1 MNDAC
6 KTRRLRMHANYER
19 LADLTCASHERGR
32 VFSGISDRDIT
43 LARLYSHA
51 LRAHVIG
58 AFHATRTALRNV
70 AVSNPLAQVQLLRAD
85 ELLAALSNRAMDSV
99 GHDVRALISTFHH
112 YCTHIART
120 VDALDGACAAAP
132 AFELT
137 RVRDRFVSHMEAIT
151 GENGIHLTQDTGAPE
166 QGSFVVPSLGITI
179 VPLVYGDHHS
189 WNLAWLDGERSDV
202 PYHLHHEGVEIH
214 LGYNPMHG
222 YTVLGEAK
230 AELTEAYAMPIP
242 PNTRHG
248 YTNIGSQTHNVPFI
262 FGSLTCGGW
271 GVFLDVEPQPK
282 PLDQLN
288 TVPVLSHLL
297 NGTVLLEREIEK
309 AAQKFNCVR
318 YALIPA
324 EATDRNGIGGLELSV
339 ARVTPRG
346 LELRPDRFCA
356 ASVVRGHGV
365 VRMAGEERALS
376 AHDHFGIPAGVVAA
390 IHQTGPEPLVLLDA
404 VLRST
409 RTDWQKK

>member
-1 MNDAC
+1 
-6 KTRRLRMHANYER
+6 MHANYER

-32 VFSGISDRDIT
+32 APSGISDRDIT

-51 LRAHVIG
+51 LRIHVIG

-70 AVSNPLAQVQLLRAD
+70 SVSNPLARVQLLRAD
-85 ELLAALSNRAMDSV
+85 ELLADLANRAMDSV

-112 YCTHIART
+112 YCTHVART
-120 VDALDGACAAAP
+120 VDALDGACAVAP
-132 AFELT
+132 SSELA
-137 RVRDRFVSHMEAIT
+137 RVRDRFVAHMEAIT
-151 GENGIHLTQDTGAPE
+151 AGNGIHLTQDTGAPE

-202 PYHLHHEGVEIH
+202 PYHLHREGVEIH
-214 LGYNPMHG
+214 LGYNPLHG
-222 YTVLGEAK
+222 YTVLGDAK

-248 YTNIGSQTHNVPFI
+248 YTNIGSRTHHVPFI

-282 PLDQLN
+282 ELEQLK

-309 AAQKFNCVR
+309 AAQKF
-318 YALIPA
+318 ALCSLRHHSGRG
-324 EATDRNGIGGLELSV
+324 DRPKRHRRTGTFHRACDGAG
-339 ARVTPRG
+339 TG
-346 LELRPDRFCA
+346 TA
-356 ASVVRGHGV
+356 A
-365 VRMAGEERALS
+365 
-376 AHDHFGIPAGVVAA
+376 
-390 IHQTGPEPLVLLDA
+390 
-404 VLRST
+404 
-409 RTDWQKK
+409 